1 MSGRAL
7 LIGGAVESLT
17 GVEND
22 VAAMAEALS
31 ARGLTVEPPLT
42 GKDATRAAILEAY
55 ERLIASVAP
64 GEAAVV
70 YYSGHG
76 GRALPPA
83 AGSGSRSGSGPE
95 PMDLQFIVPYDFDE
109 SGPDDFRGITSVELS
124 VLLARLT
131 VRTDNAV
138 AIFDCCHSGRIS
150 REDRLRVKATS
161 RTTTYGDLSAHIEK
175 MRGQGLRT
183 DLVPATGNP
192 KAVRIVACAPE
203 QLSYEYPGMG
213 GKQIGIMTEAL
224 TLALKAAGTER
235 VSWAT
240 LLDAVRLRVSSLVS
254 GQRPEAEGPSR
265 RLLFETEGDDRLD
278 SLPVTVVGDGRVR
291 LDCAPLLGVRQGD
304 TFTVLSPAQDTIGD
318 LTVDRVGPFSAQGE
332 VAFAAGITE
341 VPVGARARRITAA
354 APKLVVSVPPDIPHG
369 AELDRA
375 LAASP
380 LLRTA
385 AGDEPWAAR
394 LRIDDDGAVTVA
406 DRVGAL
412 HEPRPSGEAGL
423 AKAVRDLER
432 LARAEALRGLDADT
446 RWSLNASNASN
457 ASITCEWGLVQG
469 GERRPLPASGAL
481 VEAGR
486 PVYISVRNHG
496 ETPVYATLVDIGIA
510 GKISVLTELAPSG
523 VRLARGEQQEYV
535 YGFDDITGV
544 LAGVPLDWPD
554 GLDPVHTR
562 METVLLFLTSEPQD
576 FSALSQPGIAR
587 SAAQSA
593 AAAQASPLSVVLDQ
607 IATGRTRDL
616 RGVASSAVRYDVRK
630 VEFELEPAGGTG
642 GFLIEEMPG
651 SQPAGPTARV
661 HTWDGAE
668 TPDGAENPSGA
679 SGASGP
685 SAPSTMPVPSAVAVR
700 LDELVIHRN
709 RARFGGADVRI
720 DAIVLTGEPHSPRP
734 AFQARTERFSR
745 IRDGEPLP
753 LDRMLVYHGSA
764 AEYLD
769 IALWVSRDRPDAV
782 DLGELL
788 SDEVAAFEMQEALAK
803 MGGAMTGLPY
813 AAAAAAM
820 VGVGAVVVNVAY
832 RLLRGTVSDVIGL
845 YRGSMLAA
853 EGFGV
858 GRHPGQGVRRV
869 QDFSFAYS
877 IDDVS

>member
-131 VRTDNAV
+131 ARTDNAV

-150 REDRLRVKATS
+150 RDDRLRVKATS
-161 RTTTYGDLSAHIEK
+161 RTTTYGDLSTHIEK
-175 MRGQGLRT
+175 MREQGLRT
-183 DLVPATGNP
+183 DLVRATGNP
-192 KAVRIVACAPE
+192 DAVRIVACAPE

-265 RLLFETEGDDRLD
+265 RLLFETEEDDRLD

-332 VAFAAGITE
+332 VAFAAGTTE
-341 VPVGARARRITAA
+341 VPIGARARRITAA
-354 APKLVVSVPPDIPHG
+354 APKLVVSVPPDISHD
-369 AELDRA
+369 AELVRA

-446 RWSLNASNASN
+446 RWSLNASV
-457 ASITCEWGLVQG
+457 TCEWGLVQG
-469 GERRPLPASGAL
+469 GERRPLRASGAL
-481 VEAGR
+481 VEAGQ
-486 PVYISVRNHG
+486 PVYISVRNDG
-496 ETPVYATLVDIGIA
+496 ETPVYVTLVDIGIA
-510 GKISVLTELAPSG
+510 GKIFVMTEFAPSG
-523 VRLARGEQQEYV
+523 VRLARGEQHE

-562 METVLLFLTSEPQD
+562 VETVLIFLTSEPQD
-576 FSALSQPGIAR
+576 FSTLSQPGIAR
-587 SAAQSA
+587 SAAQS

-630 VEFELEPAGGTG
+630 VEFELEPAAGTG

-679 SGASGP
+679 SG
-685 SAPSTMPVPSAVAVR
+685 PSTTAVPSAVAVR